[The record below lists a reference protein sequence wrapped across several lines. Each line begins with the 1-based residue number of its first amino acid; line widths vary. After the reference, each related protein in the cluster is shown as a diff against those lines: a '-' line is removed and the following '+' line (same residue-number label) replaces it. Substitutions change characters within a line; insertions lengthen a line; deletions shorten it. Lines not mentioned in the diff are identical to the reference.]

1 MARIASTRL
10 SRLLTGWASEGAGP
24 LPRRLADALRELA
37 ARGDVPAGTVLPS
50 QRELALV
57 LAVSRSTV
65 TSAYGLLE
73 AEGWLESVRGSG
85 SRLRASGA
93 LDRYVAEGRLVSFDA
108 RTGTGTAGIADLSS
122 GALPGLGAVGEAVG
136 ALTSG
141 DLGGLLV
148 ADGYHPYGIPALR
161 EGIAAYY
168 RAAGVPT
175 EAGQILV
182 TAGSQQAVWLV
193 AQALVEPGD
202 TVVVEDPTCSW
213 PTATTRT
220 ASRRCGR
227 ASPRTTGRPAFDART
242 GTGTAGI
249 ADLSSGALPG
259 LGAVGE
265 AVGALTS
272 GDLGGLLVADGYHPY
287 GIPALRE
294 GIAAYYRAAGVP
306 TEAGQILVTAGSQQ
320 AVWLV
325 AQALV
330 EPGDTVVVEDPTYRG
345 ALEALRARGARL
357 VPVGTDGGDGG
368 DGSGA
373 AAVRRLSAHGRPR
386 LVYLQ
391 PTVHNPTGRTL
402 DDAARREWRRV
413 LGDLEL
419 FTVEDTACAEL
430 ALGEGEKDG
439 SGSGGQGDG
448 GGAPEPLVAGL
459 PMASTVTVG
468 TLSKLF
474 WGGLRVGWVRSS
486 PQVVARLA
494 KIKTSVDLSCS
505 VMDQL
510 VAVRL
515 LDRLPEARARRRAEL
530 RTQRDTAEALLRSGA
545 PHWEWTRPA
554 GGAALWVRVPGAD
567 TETLAQLAR
576 RRGVSVVPGSAFSPV
591 DGFRDRLRL
600 PYAHGTA
607 ALEAAL
613 PTLLECAERAAA
625 G

>member
-10 SRLLTGWASEGAGP
+10 SRLLTGWSSEGAGP

-37 ARGDVPAGTVLPS
+37 ERGDVPAGTVLPS

-202 TVVVEDPTCSW
+202 TVVVEDPT
-213 PTATTRT
+213 
-220 ASRRCGR
+220 
-227 ASPRTTGRPAFDART
+227 
-242 GTGTAGI
+242 
-249 ADLSSGALPG
+249 
-259 LGAVGE
+259 
-265 AVGALTS
+265 
-272 GDLGGLLVADGYHPY
+272 
-287 GIPALRE
+287 
-294 GIAAYYRAAGVP
+294 
-306 TEAGQILVTAGSQQ
+306 
-320 AVWLV
+320 
-325 AQALV
+325 
-330 EPGDTVVVEDPTYRG
+330 YRG

-357 VPVGTDGGDGG
+357 VPVGADGADGG

-430 ALGEGEKDG
+430 ALGGGEKDG

-530 RTQRDTAEALLRSGA
+530 RAQRDTAEALLRSAA

>member
-1 MARIASTRL
+1 MGAMARIASTRL
-10 SRLLTGWASEGAGP
+10 SRLLTGWSSEGPGP

-37 ARGDVPAGTVLPS
+37 ERGDVPAGSVLPS

-57 LAVSRSTV
+57 LGLSRSTV

-85 SRLRASGA
+85 SRLRGSGT

-108 RTGTGTAGIADLSS
+108 RTGTGTAG
-122 GALPGLGAVGEAVG
+122 V
-136 ALTSG
+136 
-141 DLGGLLV
+141 
-148 ADGYHPYGIPALR
+148 
-161 EGIAAYY
+161 
-168 RAAGVPT
+168 
-175 EAGQILV
+175 
-182 TAGSQQAVWLV
+182 
-193 AQALVEPGD
+193 
-202 TVVVEDPTCSW
+202 
-213 PTATTRT
+213 
-220 ASRRCGR
+220 
-227 ASPRTTGRPAFDART
+227 
-242 GTGTAGI
+242 

-357 VPVGTDGGDGG
+357 VPVGADGTDGGDGT
-368 DGSGA
+368 GA
-373 AAVRRLSAHGRPR
+373 AAVRRLGAHGRPR

-402 DDAARREWRRV
+402 DGAARREWRRV
-413 LGDLEL
+413 LEDLEL

-430 ALGEGEKDG
+430 TL
-439 SGSGGQGDG
+439 GDG
-448 GGAPEPLVAGL
+448 DGDGNGDGTEGGGDGAPAPLVAGL

-486 PQVVARLA
+486 AQVVARLA

-530 RTQRDTAEALLRSGA
+530 RAQRDTAEALLRAGA

>member
-10 SRLLTGWASEGAGP
+10 SRLLTGWSSEGPGP

-37 ARGDVPAGTVLPS
+37 ERGDVPAGTVLPS

-57 LAVSRSTV
+57 LGVSRSTV

-73 AEGWLESVRGSG
+73 TEGWLESVRGSG
-85 SRLRASGA
+85 SRLRGSGA

-108 RTGTGTAGIADLSS
+108 RTGTGS
-122 GALPGLGAVGEAVG
+122 
-136 ALTSG
+136 
-141 DLGGLLV
+141 
-148 ADGYHPYGIPALR
+148 
-161 EGIAAYY
+161 
-168 RAAGVPT
+168 AGV
-175 EAGQILV
+175 
-182 TAGSQQAVWLV
+182 
-193 AQALVEPGD
+193 
-202 TVVVEDPTCSW
+202 
-213 PTATTRT
+213 
-220 ASRRCGR
+220 
-227 ASPRTTGRPAFDART
+227 
-242 GTGTAGI
+242 

-357 VPVGTDGGDGG
+357 VPVGADGTDAG

-373 AAVRRLSAHGRPR
+373 AALRRLSAHGRPR

-402 DDAARREWRRV
+402 DGAARREWRRV
-413 LGDLEL
+413 LEDLEL

-430 ALGEGEKDG
+430 AFGDG
-439 SGSGGQGDG
+439 GADGDG
-448 GGAPEPLVAGL
+448 GGGCGTGVPAPLVAGL

-505 VMDQL
+505 VVDQL

-530 RTQRDTAEALLRSGA
+530 RAQRDTAEALLRAGA
-545 PHWEWTRPA
+545 PHWEWTRPT
-554 GGAALWVRVPGAD
+554 GGAALWVRAPGAD

-591 DGFRDRLRL
+591 DGFRDRIRL

>member
-1 MARIASTRL
+1 MARIASPRL
-10 SRLLTGWASEGAGP
+10 SRLLTGWSSEGPGP

-37 ARGDVPAGTVLPS
+37 ERGDVPAGTVLPS

-57 LAVSRSTV
+57 LGVSRSTV

-85 SRLRASGA
+85 SRLRGSGA

-108 RTGTGTAGIADLSS
+108 RTGTGS
-122 GALPGLGAVGEAVG
+122 
-136 ALTSG
+136 
-141 DLGGLLV
+141 
-148 ADGYHPYGIPALR
+148 
-161 EGIAAYY
+161 
-168 RAAGVPT
+168 AGV
-175 EAGQILV
+175 
-182 TAGSQQAVWLV
+182 
-193 AQALVEPGD
+193 
-202 TVVVEDPTCSW
+202 
-213 PTATTRT
+213 
-220 ASRRCGR
+220 
-227 ASPRTTGRPAFDART
+227 
-242 GTGTAGI
+242 

-357 VPVGTDGGDGG
+357 VPVGADGSDAG

-402 DDAARREWRRV
+402 DGAARREWRRV
-413 LGDLEL
+413 LEDLEL

-430 ALGEGEKDG
+430 ALGDGGGDGDGYGDG
-439 SGSGGQGDG
+439 SGDGYEGGGGDG
-448 GGAPEPLVAGL
+448 YEGRGGGAGAPEPLVAGL

-530 RTQRDTAEALLRSGA
+530 RAQRDTAEALLRAGA

-613 PTLLECAERAAA
+613 PTLLECAERSPA

>member
-10 SRLLTGWASEGAGP
+10 SRLLTGWSSEGPGP

-37 ARGDVPAGTVLPS
+37 ERGDVPAGTVLPS

-85 SRLRASGA
+85 SRLRGSGA

-108 RTGTGTAGIADLSS
+108 RTGTGTADVADLSS

-175 EAGQILV
+175 EA
-182 TAGSQQAVWLV
+182 A
-193 AQALVEPGD
+193 E
-202 TVVVEDPTCSW
+202 
-213 PTATTRT
+213 
-220 ASRRCGR
+220 
-227 ASPRTTGRPAFDART
+227 
-242 GTGTAGI
+242 
-249 ADLSSGALPG
+249 
-259 LGAVGE
+259 
-265 AVGALTS
+265 
-272 GDLGGLLVADGYHPY
+272 
-287 GIPALRE
+287 
-294 GIAAYYRAAGVP
+294 
-306 TEAGQILVTAGSQQ
+306 ILVTAGSQQ

-357 VPVGTDGGDGG
+357 VPVGTEGADGG

-402 DDAARREWRRV
+402 DGAARREWRRV
-413 LGDLEL
+413 LEDLEL

-430 ALGEGEKDG
+430 ALGDGDEDEGGTVGRGGGDNGGHG
-439 SGSGGQGDG
+439 SGDRGRDG
-448 GGAPEPLVAGL
+448 YGESAGAGAPAPLVAGL

-530 RTQRDTAEALLRSGA
+530 RAQRDTAEALLRSGA

-554 GGAALWVRVPGAD
+554 GGAALWVRVPGTD

-607 ALEAAL
+607 ALAAAL